1 MSDDQWLLQVVYLTY
16 YFICLIQ
23 MGFQNQGI
31 SAERHD
37 VDVAEDILGV
47 NSLPFFRNRI
57 YVSYLSTMFTF
68 IHDTS

>member
-1 MSDDQWLLQVVYLTY
+1 
-16 YFICLIQ
+16 

-31 SAERHD
+31 SPERHD